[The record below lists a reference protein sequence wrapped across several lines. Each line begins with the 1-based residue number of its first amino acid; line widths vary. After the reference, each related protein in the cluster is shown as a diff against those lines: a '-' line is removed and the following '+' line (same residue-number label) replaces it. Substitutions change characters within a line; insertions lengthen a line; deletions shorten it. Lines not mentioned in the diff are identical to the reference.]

1 MTHVSVYNHLNLRA
15 KGDIYSDMKLT
26 HNLHDISQQYQSF
39 LTAALEMAESA
50 GDIHMQYFRK
60 SNLEQSTKLN
70 DSDVVTIADKKA
82 EAIILDFIHRHF
94 PSHGII
100 SEESG
105 RYHDEREWRWVIDP
119 LDGTTNFAMG
129 LPAFCVSIALEHNK
143 ETVLGVVYAPYFGE
157 CFWAVKGAGAWFN
170 GNLIRCS
177 NKSEMSKAVVAT
189 GMPYDRN
196 DNNDNNL
203 TEICR
208 MALRVRGIRRMGS
221 AAIDLCYTAA
231 GFFDA
236 YWELNLNRWDVAA
249 GQLIAAEAGVIIESI
264 RSNRNHSILASNPN
278 LLSAM
283 RQVLFQGK

>member
-1 MTHVSVYNHLNLRA
+1 
-15 KGDIYSDMKLT
+15 MKLT
-26 HNLHDISQQYQSF
+26 HNLNNIPQEYQSF
-39 LTAALEMAESA
+39 LTAALAMAETA

-70 DSDVVTIADKKA
+70 DSDVVTIADKKS
-82 EAIILDFIHRHF
+82 EAMILDYIRQHF

-105 RYHDEREWRWVIDP
+105 RDHDEREWRWVIDP

-129 LPAFCVSIALEHNK
+129 LPVFCVSIALEHNR
-143 ETVLGVVYAPYFGE
+143 ETVLGVVYAPNLKE
-157 CFWAVKGAGAWFN
+157 CFYAVKGAGAWLN
-170 GNLIRCS
+170 GNQIHCS
-177 NKSEMSKAVVAT
+177 DKSEMSKAVVAT

-196 DNNDNNL
+196 DNADNNL
-203 TEICR
+203 AEICR
-208 MALRVRGIRRMGS
+208 MALCVRGIRRMGS

-264 RSNRNHSILASNPN
+264 RTNRNHSVLASNPN
-278 LLSAM
+278 LYSAM
-283 RQVLFQGK
+283 RKILLSQ